1 MSRLRAV
8 VPKRQLVPYTALRPP
23 RERIHMQEDLD
34 RLLMEAQRAR
44 FTERRTEFRHAFAR
58 PVHIHIGREP
68 GVLSFSRD
76 MSKQGIGLIT
86 SLELA
91 EGTVAVLKIHST
103 TGRPAHLKC
112 ELRWSDG
119 YGNGWYLT
127 GWKFISAAP
136 APSS

>member
-1 MSRLRAV
+1 
-8 VPKRQLVPYTALRPP
+8 
-23 RERIHMQEDLD
+23 MQADVD

-44 FTERRTEFRHAFAR
+44 FTERRTEPRHAFAR

-68 GVLSFSRD
+68 GLLSFSKD

-86 SLELA
+86 SLELDV
-91 EGTVAVLKIHST
+91 GTVAVLKIHST
-103 TGRPAHLKC
+103 TGRPVHLKC

-119 YGNGWYLT
+119 YGPDWYLT

-136 APSS
+136 APGA